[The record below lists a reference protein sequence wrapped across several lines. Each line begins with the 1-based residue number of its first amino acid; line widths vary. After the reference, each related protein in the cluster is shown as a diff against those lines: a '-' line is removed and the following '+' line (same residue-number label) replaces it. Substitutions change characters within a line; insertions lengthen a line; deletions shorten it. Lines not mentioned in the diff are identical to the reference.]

1 MQYIVEWRV
10 IYCEKKCC
18 KTKDKWDVFSCL
30 NVQRVRLSKFIFM
43 KKIFLFVKKNI
54 SLRENK
60 YLCSRKDFD
69 FGKLLRTN
77 EMVFSSY
84 NTKK

>member
-1 MQYIVEWRV
+1 M
-10 IYCEKKCC
+10 
-18 KTKDKWDVFSCL
+18 
-30 NVQRVRLSKFIFM
+30 
-43 KKIFLFVKKNI
+43 KKNI

-77 EMVFSSY
+77 ENGVFLLITRKNNYVKAWNSR
-84 NTKK
+84 TKYVNLWRVHLITSLPL